1 MSFRSITESLH
12 WTSPARVGEMRFAAE
27 APRKQH
33 SLGLVTGYVS
43 FLGVL
48 SEVSYRSQ
56 EIWPITDPGLNLS
69 LVIDQ

>member
-1 MSFRSITESLH
+1 
-12 WTSPARVGEMRFAAE
+12 MRFAAE